1 MERTFQYIITFDPDF
16 ADLALEELP
25 AADPEAH
32 VERNLAPGVELIAGR
47 RSFSNVAAAWRSAPP
62 VFVRHVCPVHVAPAL
77 NGETDD
83 LERLS
88 QAAAEVIAPHVD
100 AQRTFSVQTR
110 LLADVVYKPFDVNTR
125 LAETVAAI
133 TGATVDVRRPQQV
146 ISALCAGSIGAGS
159 DADGLTGYVGLSD
172 VQDNLSDWAGGV
184 RRFARD
190 PNQVSRSEFKLLEA
204 LEVFQIELPPR
215 GVALDLGASPG
226 GWTRILR
233 EREQYVTAVDP
244 GSLHPSLAADR
255 GVRHLRMTAEAYL
268 ADDPDMFDAIVNDM
282 RMDGRDSARLM
293 VQAADCLYPHG
304 VALMTVKLPER
315 KRHAVIDHAR
325 RILEERYVIAGMKQL
340 FHNRSE
346 LTVYLQ
352 LKDKR
357 DEGARREK

>member
-1 MERTFQYIITFDPDF
+1 MERTFQYIITFDADF

-25 AADPEAH
+25 AVDPEAS

-62 VFVRHVCPVHVAPAL
+62 VFVRHVCPVHVALPLSGVA
-77 NGETDD
+77 DD
-83 LERLS
+83 LERLG
-88 QAAAEVIAPHVD
+88 QAAAEAIAPQVD
-100 AQRTFSVQTR
+100 ALRTFSVQTR
-110 LLADVVYKPFDVNTR
+110 LLADVAYKPFDVNTR
-125 LAETVAAI
+125 LAETLAAI
-133 TGATVDVRRPQQV
+133 SGATVDVRRPQQV
-146 ISALCAGSIGAGS
+146 ISVVCAGSAGAGG
-159 DADGLTGYVGLSD
+159 DADEMTGYAGISD
-172 VQDNLSDWAGGV
+172 VRDNLSDWAGGV

-255 GVRHLRMTAEAYL
+255 GVRHLRMTAEAYM
-268 ADDPDMFDAIVNDM
+268 ADDPDRFDVIVNDM

-315 KRHAVIDHAR
+315 KRRAVIDHAQ
-325 RILEERYVIAGMKQL
+325 RILEERYVIAGMRQL

-352 LKDKR
+352 PKDRR
-357 DEGARREK
+357 DDETQR